1 MPLVKGLD
9 FFEQKLSAL
18 PHLPAPYKCR
28 ADGGLRARPICASI
42 AIFCSRPDAAAKI
55 YASEIR
61 IALSSMRPPATSLL
75 GDPHSSTN
83 TGVDLN
89 TYATNFERF
98 FNMLGLTDAAIHEEP
113 RYYESRRTR
122 AAGILRE
129 RPRRLHAAQP
139 KRSPPSTPAH
149 FLN

>member
-9 FFEQKLSAL
+9 FFEQQLSPFRIYPLLTNAVQT
-18 PHLPAPYKCR
+18 
-28 ADGGLRARPICASI
+28 ADCEPDQFCASI
-42 AIFCSRPDAAAKI
+42 AIFCSRPDAAKI

-61 IALSSMRPPATSLL
+61 IALSMETSRDQPFS
-75 GDPHSSTN
+75 GDCISFQD

-98 FNMLGLTDAAIHEEP
+98 FNMLGLTDVVIHEEP
-113 RYYESRRTR
+113 RYYEYEDEGGRIYVNARGVSMPLNPNF
-122 AAGILRE
+122 A
-129 RPRRLHAAQP
+129 PVM
-139 KRSPPSTPAH
+139 PAH